1 MKKGFFYLAMA
12 LLAFAGIGL
21 EVILAFGLEPVLY
34 GAELKDWTVSQNII
48 HWILTCILWG
58 ASAFGVITLAKK
70 KGDFDI
76 FQKEVCIFTRICI
89 PARLPCLVYTKA

>member
-21 EVILAFGLEPVLY
+21 EVLLAFVIEPPIY
-34 GAELKDWTVSQNII
+34 GSAIGEWTVTQQIL
-48 HWILTCILWG
+48 HWIFPCILWG

-70 KGDFDI
+70 
-76 FQKEVCIFTRICI
+76 
-89 PARLPCLVYTKA
+89 